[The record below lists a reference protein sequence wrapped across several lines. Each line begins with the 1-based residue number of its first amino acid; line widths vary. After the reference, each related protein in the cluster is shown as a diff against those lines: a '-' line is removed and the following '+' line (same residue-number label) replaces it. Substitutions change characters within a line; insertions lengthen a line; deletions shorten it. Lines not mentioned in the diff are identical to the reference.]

1 MSGGDCYWKLSH
13 DGELY
18 FEIPNECIVALDCS
32 VGDEIVWSK
41 NNDGSYSLSKD
52 TKKLE
57 SNSVSGLEEWVEN
70 NTILSSIIVMFT
82 GITLGYC
89 LL

>member
-32 VGDEIVWSK
+32 IGDEIVWSK

-57 SNSVSGLEEWVEN
+57 SNSVIGFL
-70 NTILSSIIVMFT
+70 VMHMLCKVLRCNALF
-82 GITLGYC
+82 
-89 LL
+89 